1 MRISLDT
8 TFKISTPKMNCKIY
22 PRDFLVWSI
31 YNKALNGILRS
42 SISNNYHEVTN
53 VFGSKTKFRQTCRRD
68 NHDVTNTI
76 SQTSSAVSIIIVGL
90 HNIEDMG
97 LTIAYY
103 KSDILSEFI
112 KLYYVSDIIVGLSYL
127 YRTPKPS
134 FQKCNTILTNNSTF
148 VGFRVELST
157 TIHTYFCVSHYIS
170 IPFEIMLM
178 SIG

>member
-1 MRISLDT
+1 MRLQT
-8 TFKISTPKMNCKIY
+8 
-22 PRDFLVWSI
+22 FLVAKRNLD
-31 YNKALNGILRS
+31 NKFNGYAS
-42 SISNNYHEVTN
+42 SII
-53 VFGSKTKFRQTCRRD
+53 TCRRD

-90 HNIEDMG
+90 HNIEDIG

-127 YRTPKPS
+127 YRSPKPF

-148 VGFRVELST
+148 VGFRVELPT

-170 IPFEIMLM
+170 IPFEIMLFL
-178 SIG
+178 IIINATNVQ